1 MKIFYVNPLLFRVK
15 GLFLCQHIHLTI
27 YVDTMED
34 KSIFRVGTVVT
45 VDNKTVA
52 AIVVAL
58 VLVALVLGLG
68 IRLVNK

>member
-1 MKIFYVNPLLFRVK
+1 
-15 GLFLCQHIHLTI
+15 
-27 YVDTMED
+27 MED